1 MIISFPK
8 FTILFLLIFKRIN
21 ELKVKMKKN
30 IYCYIQIYGQ
40 QIYIDISIK
49 MVISRNKVDKAL
61 IATVKVS
68 TWIIIFFTIP
78 AKDNF
83 T

>member
-1 MIISFPK
+1 MVAYK
-8 FTILFLLIFKRIN
+8 FTVSR
-21 ELKVKMKKN
+21 
-30 IYCYIQIYGQ
+30 
-40 QIYIDISIK
+40 YIDISIK

-61 IATVKVS
+61 IATVKLS

>member
-21 ELKVKMKKN
+21 ELKVKMRK
-30 IYCYIQIYGQ
+30 IYIVTYKFTVSR
-40 QIYIDISIK
+40 YIDISIQ

-61 IATVKVS
+61 IATVKLS

>member
-1 MIISFPK
+1 MNDNFLSK

-21 ELKVKMKKN
+21 ELKVKMRK
-30 IYCYIQIYGQ
+30 IYIVTYKFTVSR
-40 QIYIDISIK
+40 YIDISIK